1 MHPGTAEGR
10 AKRDHLRFQTLAT
23 NTHAEG
29 HTTSL
34 IGTTKALASMPRTDS
49 SPLLEADPVQQRRI
63 RGLIFALMAACC
75 FSPDAL
81 LTRLA
86 LAQRNVTVVHQP
98 VDGILSEEGIL
109 GAPCVIAAW
118 KCLALG
124 LFNLLAAACF
134 ESGCKHMVSGLQSG
148 ARHVLMASSCQ
159 CVQQLGFT
167 LCYVLTDPATAL
179 LLVSLNPL
187 WAALLGWRVLN
198 DELPTRTVVCLGLA
212 FGAVGFVVVPPLA
225 GADGFS
231 TEPGGTWSAA
241 GDAIAAVTGL
251 SLAGYIIVVRHAA
264 VACPGASMSASAGV
278 GSLTAS
284 AVAFCLAAAQGAPLV
299 AGLDAEFAL
308 IAVSDAFIIA
318 MGYVAM
324 SIAPR
329 LLTGAEVAMT
339 MLLQVLLAPLLV
351 FICLGEAPSRWT
363 LSGGS
368 LLLVVLLAHEAVGLF
383 RCEAGGA
390 GGRDREQLEAV
401 VTPPDDRGS
410 VNQACNQA
418 TTAIDHQSGSRSRA
432 Q

>member
-1 MHPGTAEGR
+1 MGLPAGYTA
-10 AKRDHLRFQTLAT
+10 T
-23 NTHAEG
+23 
-29 HTTSL
+29 
-34 IGTTKALASMPRTDS
+34 
-49 SPLLEADPVQQRRI
+49 
-63 RGLIFALMAACC
+63 
-75 FSPDAL
+75 
-81 LTRLA
+81 
-86 LAQRNVTVVHQP
+86 
-98 VDGILSEEGIL
+98 GI
-109 GAPCVIAAW
+109 
-118 KCLALG
+118 
-124 LFNLLAAACF
+124 
-134 ESGCKHMVSGLQSG
+134 
-148 ARHVLMASSCQ
+148 
-159 CVQQLGFT
+159 
-167 LCYVLTDPATAL
+167 
-179 LLVSLNPL
+179 
-187 WAALLGWRVLN
+187 
-198 DELPTRTVVCLGLA
+198 
-212 FGAVGFVVVPPLA
+212 
-225 GADGFS
+225 ADGETVIIS
-231 TEPGGTWSAA
+231 NIDRLKSIGGGVDT
-241 GDAIAAVTGL
+241 
-251 SLAGYIIVVRHAA
+251 RQ
-264 VACPGASMSASAGV
+264 VAPI
-278 GSLTAS
+278 
-284 AVAFCLAAAQGAPLV
+284 V